1 LELPPILALAL
12 LEAEN
17 VRKEAGSLP
26 VCMLD
31 RRDGRFRPPTSNND
45 AEAEVAGEGD
55 GDGEDHAVSCGSSV
69 TSRSDWL
76 LPRPLPAIRNRES
89 LK

>member
-1 LELPPILALAL
+1 MLALAL

-17 VRKEAGSLP
+17 VKKVAGSVP

-31 RRDGRFRPPTSNND
+31 RRDGRFRPPTSDSD
-45 AEAEVAGEGD
+45 AEAEVAGD